1 MAEIYIRSIE
11 LISILKISSDELI
24 RIENFFDSIPDDEW
38 ELSEGKDYK
47 IVCQKTRLREYT
59 TSGAYTIAKYLETT
73 QKKSIFSVLKEW
85 IFHTKEKIRQAFIKK
100 KVLDNCSSLLKRND
114 QFFISRSD
122 VVAIFGTRADYLRKM
137 DEKARNFS
145 LDPLTLGID
154 YEDFLDQGGL
164 HYSISGIYKLA
175 RALSESLTQKN
186 RREWCQEV
194 GKVVKPQVEDI
205 VKQIIQREKN
215 IQKVMERVKKRDRE
229 TCQITEQKKNPINKL
244 KIAAHHLY
252 SRNEYPHLADVE
264 NNLITLSCEVHEQFH
279 QEFMGGTNK
288 PCTIDDLI
296 NFVHRY
302 YPENSQVILWLE
314 QQKIVL
320 GNPQPITKRQR
331 HVLYLPASR
340 VQESGKI

>member
-11 LISILKISSDELI
+11 LIQILKISSDELI
-24 RIENFFDSIPDDEW
+24 KVENFFDSIPDDKW
-38 ELSEGKDYK
+38 ELSEGQDYK

-59 TSGAYTIAKYLETT
+59 PSGAYTIAKYLETT
-73 QKKSIFSVLKEW
+73 QKKSIFSALREW
-85 IFHTKEKIRQAFIKK
+85 ILHTKRKIRQAFIKK
-100 KVLDNCSSLLKRND
+100 KVLDNCSSLIRRND

-122 VVAIFGTRADYLRKM
+122 VVAIFGTRADYLRKI
-137 DEKARNFS
+137 DEKARRLQS
-145 LDPLTLGID
+145 DPLTQGID
-154 YEDFLDQGGL
+154 YEDFLDEGGL

-175 RALSESLTQKN
+175 RTLSESLTQKN
-186 RREWCQEV
+186 RQEWCQEV
-194 GKVVKPQVEDI
+194 GEVVKPQVDDI
-205 VKQIIQREKN
+205 VKQIVQREKN
-215 IQKVMERVKKRDRE
+215 IQKVMERVKKRDKE
-229 TCQITEQKKNPINKL
+229 TCQITTQKKNAINKL

-264 NNLITLSCEVHEQFH
+264 NNLITVSSEVHDQFH

-296 NFVHRY
+296 NFIHQY

-320 GNPQPITKRQR
+320 GNPQPIRKRQR

-340 VQESGKI
+340 VQK